1 MHQFWNCSILGRVST
16 FLLLKYVFL
25 NDFLTT
31 KSFSGWTLFLNPL
44 QKFLKN
50 QKLSQKGLTIVKI
63 HQFWNCSILRR
74 VSTFLLLKYVFLND
88 FLTTKSFSGWT
99 LFLNPLKKFLKNQ
112 KLSQKGLI
120 IVKMHQFWNCSIL
133 RRVSTFLLLKYVFLN
148 DFLTTKSFSGWTL
161 FLNLLKKF

>member
-1 MHQFWNCSILGRVST
+1 MEPNNAFDFIVLLPGFAYFSQVTIVKMHQFWNWSILGRVST

-74 VSTFLLLKYVFLND
+74 VSTFLWLKYVFLNN

-99 LFLNPLKKFLKNQ
+99 LFLNPLQKFLKNQ
-112 KLSQKGLI
+112 ILSQKGLI
-120 IVKMHQFWNCSIL
+120 IVKNQTSL
-133 RRVSTFLLLKYVFLN
+133 S
-148 DFLTTKSFSGWTL
+148 
-161 FLNLLKKF
+161 

>member
-25 NDFLTT
+25 NDLLTT

-74 VSTFLLLKYVFLND
+74 VSTFLWLKYIFLND

-99 LFLNPLKKFLKNQ
+99 LFD
-112 KLSQKGLI
+112 LSFQRLLALSI
-120 IVKMHQFWNCSIL
+120 HDPPCSYIVHCCKEIL
-133 RRVSTFLLLKYVFLN
+133 SFMLVIVS
-148 DFLTTKSFSGWTL
+148 
-161 FLNLLKKF
+161 